1 MSERAPDRV
10 EDLRAPWWGPGGAG
24 VTPPNLVG
32 QSIRRTE
39 DAALLVGQ
47 GRFIDDISMPGMA
60 HAAYLRSY
68 HAHARIVRID
78 VSRAQAHPGV
88 FAVLTGD
95 DVALSSRPQ
104 RGRVPFANSP
114 RIFALAHDRV
124 VYVGQPVAAV
134 AAIDRAT
141 AEDAAELIEIEYE
154 PLPVVT
160 DPLAAIE
167 RDAPLVFEEIGS
179 NVLWHGTFP
188 YGDLDGAFMRADRVV
203 RERVRLHR
211 YASTP
216 LETFGAIAQ
225 YESATGSYTIWGHT
239 QQPGQDLHG
248 VAGAL
253 GISPSQ
259 VRLIVPPLGGGFG
272 NKVRPLYLISLAL
285 LARKARRP
293 VKWIEDRRESLL
305 ALGHAADGVMEL
317 EAAVTNAGEI
327 LGLRV
332 KNVVNEG
339 AGIDFAGRH
348 NLLMLTNLVNCYRI
362 AAVSYEGY
370 SVVTNC
376 CPVVAN
382 RGIGKPFMNLAVE
395 RTVDAVARELGLDR
409 AEVRFRNFIQPDQF
423 PYETPGGQLYDS
435 GDYPEML
442 RKALKLIDYDT
453 ARRDQGEAR
462 AAGRLVGIGIAA
474 GVEPGGSNLSY
485 GMLISGPNQLLS
497 GQGEAARIRME
508 TDGTV
513 TVLTGGLDAGQGHA
527 TALGQIVADE
537 LGLPMERIRVPLT
550 FDSASHPYVMPSGT
564 YSNKFHGQD
573 TAAAIGAAR
582 KVRAKLLQRAAAQL
596 EVAVDDLDLRDERI
610 TVRGVPDRSLSVAEV
625 ATRAYWSLADE
636 QPDGEP
642 GLEAVYYYANPY
654 TNRPDEK
661 QRLRVQLGFS
671 SAAHVAIVEIDPET
685 FEIRVRK
692 YGVVHDCGHEINP
705 MIVEGQVHGAT
716 VHGIAAALLEEFIYD
731 ENGQL
736 MTSSFMDYLKPTAA
750 DMPDIAGDRL
760 ETPSPFTPLGT
771 KGIGEG
777 GAVIAPA
784 TIASAVEDA
793 LAPLGITI
801 GALPITPTRL
811 WELISHGGTRYE
823 SAR

>member
-1 MSERAPDRV
+1 M
-10 EDLRAPWWGPGGAG
+10 
-24 VTPPNLVG
+24 TLVG
-32 QSIRRTE
+32 QPVRRTE

-47 GRFIDDISMPGMA
+47 GRFVDDISLPGMA

-68 HAHARIVRID
+68 YAHARIVRID
-78 VSRAQAHPGV
+78 VSRALAHPGV
-88 FAVLTGD
+88 FAVLTGEE
-95 DVALSSRPQ
+95 VARLTRPQ
-104 RGRVPFANSP
+104 RGRVPLANSP
-114 RIFALAHDRV
+114 RVFALAHDRV
-124 VYVGQPVAAV
+124 VYAGQPVAAV
-134 AAIDRAT
+134 AAVDRAT
-141 AEDAAELIEIEYE
+141 AEDATELIEVEYE

-160 DPLAAIE
+160 DPVAAIE
-167 RDAPLVFEEIGS
+167 ADAPLVFEEIGS
-179 NVLWHGTFP
+179 NVLWHGAFP
-188 YGDLDGAFMRADRVV
+188 YGDLDGAFARADRVV

-225 YESATGSYTIWGHT
+225 FESATGAYTIWGHT
-239 QQPGQDLHG
+239 QQPGQDLQG
-248 VAGAL
+248 VAAAL

-259 VRLIVPPLGGGFG
+259 LRLIVPPLGGGFG

-285 LARKARRP
+285 LARKAGRP

-317 EAAVTNAGEI
+317 EAAVTNDGEI

-332 KNVVNEG
+332 RNVENEG

-362 AAVSYEGY
+362 PAASYEGY

-382 RGIGKPFMNLAVE
+382 RGIGKPFMNLALE
-395 RTVDAVARELGLDR
+395 RTVDAIAHELGLDR
-409 AEVRFRNFIQPDQF
+409 AEVRFRNFIPPDQF
-423 PYETPGGQLYDS
+423 PYETPTGQVYDS
-435 GDYPEML
+435 GDYPAML
-442 RKALKLIDYDT
+442 RKTLALLGYDGL
-453 ARRDQGEAR
+453 RRQQAEAR
-462 AAGRLVGIGIAA
+462 AAGRMLGIGIAV

-497 GQGEAARIRME
+497 GQGEAARVRME

-527 TALGQIVADE
+527 TALAQIVADE
-537 LGLPMERIRVPLT
+537 LGLPIERVRVPMA
-550 FDSASHPYVMPSGT
+550 FDSASHPYVMTSGN

-573 TAAAIGAAR
+573 TAAAIGAAQ

-596 EVAVDDLDLRDERI
+596 EVAPEDLELRDERI
-610 TVRGVPDRSLSVAEV
+610 AVRGVPDRSLSVAEV
-625 ATRAYWSLADE
+625 ATRAYWSLADT

-654 TNRPDEK
+654 TNKPDEQ

-671 SAAHVAIVEIDPET
+671 SAAHVALVEVDPET
-685 FEIRVRK
+685 YEIKVLR
-692 YGVVHDCGHEINP
+692 YGVVHDCGREINP
-705 MIVEGQVHGAT
+705 LIVEGQVHGAT
-716 VHGIAAALLEEFIYD
+716 VHGISAALLEEFVYD

-736 MTSSFMDYLKPTAA
+736 LTSSFMDYLKPTAA
-750 DMPDIAGDRL
+750 DVPTIEGDRL

-784 TIASAVEDA
+784 CIASAVEDA
-793 LAPLGITI
+793 LSPLGVHI
-801 GALPITPTRL
+801 GALPIVPARL
-811 WELISHGGTRYE
+811 WELIRQGGTRYE
-823 SAR
+823 AER